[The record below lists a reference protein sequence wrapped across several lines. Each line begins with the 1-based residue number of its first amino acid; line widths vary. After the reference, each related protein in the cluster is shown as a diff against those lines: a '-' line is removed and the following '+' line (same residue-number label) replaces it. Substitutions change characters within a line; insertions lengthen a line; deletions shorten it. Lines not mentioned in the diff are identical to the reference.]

1 MNPQQESNLPP
12 GLSRP
17 AQRALSNAGYRRL
30 EQLAGVSQAEVE
42 ELHGVGPKALA
53 QLRHALV
60 ANGLSFAAG
69 KRTDRLGTH
78 E

>member
-12 GLSRP
+12 GLPRP
-17 AQRALSNAGYRRL
+17 AQRALTNAGYRWL
-30 EQLAGVSQAEVE
+30 EQLTRVSEAEVE
-42 ELHGVGPKALA
+42 RLHGVGPKALA

-60 ANGLSFAAG
+60 ANGLSFADG
-69 KRTDRLGTH
+69 KKVDQSGTR

>member
-17 AQRALSNAGYRRL
+17 AQRALSDAGYRRL

-53 QLRHALV
+53 QLRYALV
-60 ANGLSFAAG
+60 AGSLSFAAG
-69 KRTDRLGTH
+69 KRAGRSGTR

>member
-1 MNPQQESNLPP
+1 MNPHQESNLPR

-17 AQRALSNAGYRRL
+17 AQRALTNAGYRRL

-42 ELHGVGPKALA
+42 KLHGVGPKAIS

-60 ANGLSFAAG
+60 ANGLSFASG
-69 KRTDRLGTH
+69 KRTDRLGTR